1 MKLGLQLGYWG
12 AGPNAFHVPL
22 AQEAEKLGFDSIWV
36 AESWGNDAFTFATWI
51 AAHTERVKVCSGVV
65 QMSGRTPTSC
75 AMHAVTVDH
84 LSNGRF
90 CLGLGLSGPQVVE
103 GWYGQPYG
111 KPLQRTREYIE
122 IIRQVLRRDPGG
134 VQYDGEFYQL
144 PYHGDHSWD
153 MGKPLKIMTHPLR
166 ADLPIFLAAEGPK
179 NVALAGEIA
188 DGWLPLYYNPEKPEV
203 YDTLGA
209 TKPGFE
215 IAVNLM
221 GCIVTDDDQPETI
234 EAALAGTRAGL
245 GFYIGGMGHKTR
257 NFHKELMG
265 RMGYAREADTIQ
277 DLFFEGKRD
286 EAIAAVPVSFA
297 DEIGLVGTPARIK
310 DRLAAWE
317 DSPITTLILS
327 GGPDTLRTFAEI
339 CA

>member
-12 AGPNAFHVPL
+12 ATPNPFHVPL
-22 AQEAEKLGFDSIWV
+22 AQEAEKLGFDSVWV
-36 AESWGNDAFTFATWI
+36 AESWGNDAFSFATWI
-51 AAHTERVKVCSGVV
+51 AAHTERVKVCTGVV

-75 AMHAVTVDH
+75 AMHAITVDH

-90 CLGLGLSGPQVVE
+90 GLGLGLSGPQVVE

-111 KPLQRTREYIE
+111 KPLTRTREYIE
-122 IIRQVLRRDPGG
+122 IIRQVLARGPDG

-144 PYHGDHSWD
+144 PYRGPHSWD
-153 MGKPLKIMTHPLR
+153 MGKPLKVMTHPLR
-166 ADLPIFLAAEGPK
+166 ADLPIYLGAEGPK

-188 DGWLPLYYNPEKPEV
+188 DGWLPLYYNPEKTEV

-209 TKPGFE
+209 TTPGFE

-221 GCIVTDDDQPETI
+221 GCRVTENDRPDTL
-234 EAALAGTRAGL
+234 EAALAGTRAAL
-245 GFYIGGMGHKTR
+245 GFYIGGMGHRTR

-265 RMGYAREADTIQ
+265 RMGYAREAEAIQ
-277 DLFFEGKRD
+277 ELFLAGQRD
-286 EAIAAVPVSFA
+286 EAIAAVPTQFA

-310 DRLAAWE
+310 DRFAAWE
-317 DSPITTLILS
+317 ASPITTLILS
-327 GGPDTLRTFAEI
+327 GSPDTLRAFAEI
-339 CA
+339 CS